1 MSDQLLSVQVSSS
14 SVFSN
19 GDIIVCDKQICTSDG
34 PGTVFPNGNSV
45 LHGTSTPPLFHYP
58 PFHRARGKQMHS
70 MIYYK
75 CISFL
80 LLEPLNCFIM

>member
-14 SVFSN
+14 SGFSN
-19 GDIIVCDKQICTSDG
+19 GDIIVCDKQVCTSDG

-45 LHGTSTPPLFHYP
+45 LHGTSTPPLFHHP
-58 PFHRARGKQMHS
+58 PFHSAGGKQMHS

-75 CISFL
+75 CISL
-80 LLEPLNCFIM
+80 QLIKALNYFIM